1 MDAQTIA
8 VVIAGAGALGVV
20 VWLLAK
26 LGKAPTSRPR
36 PRSEGMT
43 GQRWLRV

>member
-8 VVIAGAGALGVV
+8 VVIAGAGVLGVV

-26 LGKAPTSRPR
+26 LGKALVDDHRNAGRGGRGVPGPD
-36 PRSEGMT
+36 
-43 GQRWLRV
+43 